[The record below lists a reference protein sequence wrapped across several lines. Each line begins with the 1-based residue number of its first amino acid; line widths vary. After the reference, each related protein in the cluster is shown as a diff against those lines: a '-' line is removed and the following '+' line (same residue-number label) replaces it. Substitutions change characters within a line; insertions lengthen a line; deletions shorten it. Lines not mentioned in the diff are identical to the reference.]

1 MNNMEQLSTKWNELT
16 EKIQPGL
23 STAGKCC
30 HQTGHIIGLIGTWI
44 WRLRKIFMAIPV
56 VWLSVYLA
64 LLNHNMLPDTV
75 GLNLQVTGE
84 FEKMISKNLAVY
96 GPLAVTG
103 ACLLMMFV
111 SKKTLYPW
119 LICLFSLA
127 FPVLL
132 LVTNVFP
139 A

>member
-1 MNNMEQLSTKWNELT
+1 MSKMEQWSAKWSELT
-16 EKIQPGL
+16 EKVQPGL
-23 STAGKCC
+23 SATGDFCNKAWNIIAL
-30 HQTGHIIGLIGTWI
+30 TGHWI
-44 WRLRKIFMAIPV
+44 WKLRKVFMAIPV
-56 VWLSVYLA
+56 IWLSIYFA
-64 LLNHNMLPDTV
+64 RLNYNSLPETV
-75 GLNLQVTGE
+75 GLNLQVTGDYAR
-84 FEKMISKNLAVY
+84 MIPKGLAVY

-103 ACLLMMFV
+103 ACLLMMLL

-127 FPVLL
+127 FPLLL